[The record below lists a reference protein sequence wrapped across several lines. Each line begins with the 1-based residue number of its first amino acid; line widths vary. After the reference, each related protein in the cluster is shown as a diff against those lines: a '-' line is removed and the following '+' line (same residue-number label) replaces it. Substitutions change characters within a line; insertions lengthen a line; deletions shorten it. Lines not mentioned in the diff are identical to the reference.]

1 MSEVLHLE
9 DNLTLV
15 INDMTATYYYNGG
28 EFVFTGEQDSGECW
42 INNVHYCYGIEDDEV
57 MYITDMDGAIAYVIA
72 NAYDEDSMYTFIKN
86 VLS

>member
-1 MSEVLHLE
+1 MSEVLQLE

-28 EFVFTGEQDSGECW
+28 EFVFTGEQASGECW
-42 INNVHYCYGIEDDEV
+42 INNVHYEYNIDDNEI
-57 MYITDMDGAIAYVIA
+57 MWITNSDGAIAYVA
-72 NAYDEDSMYTFIKN
+72 KDAYDEDSRYAFIKT

>member
-1 MSEVLHLE
+1 MSEVLQLE

-28 EFVFTGEQDSGECW
+28 EFVFTGEHDSGECW
-42 INNVHYCYGIEDDEV
+42 INNVHYCYSIEDDEV
-57 MYITDMDGAIAYVIA
+57 MYITDTDGAIVYVA
-72 NAYDEDSMYTFIKN
+72 KNAYSEDDMYAFIKS